1 MKKILASLSCFMLV
15 FSLLIPAAT
24 AKTSQKEQF
33 LHPETQSE
41 KAQKGMIKRMIA
53 QMTDR
58 EKIGQLVMPSTF
70 DDGSGMPNEFTKQ
83 AIQEYKA
90 GSVIVYGK
98 RTADHQA
105 AYNNKLQEWAE
116 ETEKAIPLIISA
128 DLEYGA
134 SQRVPQDATTFPRQ
148 MGIGATD
155 SLEYAELVS
164 SITGKEARAM
174 GFNWNYSP
182 VADVNTNPKNPVI
195 GVRSFGEDT
204 DLVADMTAAQVI
216 GNQKEGVMA
225 SAKHFPGHGDTSV
238 DSHYGLAQVT
248 YDRDTLD
255 EVHLPP
261 FQAAIDAGTDSIMTA
276 HVIID
281 AIDPELPATLS
292 KKVLTDL
299 LRDEMGFDGLI
310 VTDAMS
316 MKAIDDNWG
325 AGNAA
330 VLAINAGADII
341 MATGNQEDQL
351 ETFNALYEAYQT
363 GEITRQ
369 RVHEALER
377 ILAKKF
383 KYNLFE
389 ERTVDPEDAVEITQ
403 TPAHKEAASDIA
415 INSMTLLKNDGVLPF
430 DNQSQETTL
439 VAGTTYINQ
448 IGEKVREK
456 SEGDVSTWS
465 SSSADPSE
473 SEIGQAVELAEDADR
488 IIVPTYSA
496 SVLPEGQVNL
506 VQALRETGKP
516 VAVVSL
522 GLPYDIKEIPEVD
535 AYLAS
540 YALDRWGTANPTAWT
555 GAVDVI
561 FGENPGGKLP
571 VNIEGL
577 FPMGSGLSYE

>member
-1 MKKILASLSCFMLV
+1 MKKVLASLSCFMLV

-24 AKTSQKEQF
+24 AKTTPKDYHQPD
-33 LHPETQSE
+33 PEAE
-41 KAQKGMIKRMIA
+41 EAQNGMIKRIIA

-70 DDGSGMPNEFTKQ
+70 DDGTGMPNEFTKR

-105 AYNNKLQEWAE
+105 AYNNQLQKWAA
-116 ETEKAIPLIISA
+116 ETDKSIPLIISA

-134 SQRVPQDATTFPRQ
+134 SQRVPEDATTFPRQ
-148 MGIGATD
+148 MGIGATN
-155 SLEYAELVS
+155 SIENAELVS
-164 SITGKEARAM
+164 RITGKEARAM

-182 VADVNTNPKNPVI
+182 VADVNTNPENPVI

-204 DLVADMTAAQVI
+204 ELVAKMTAAQVI
-216 GNQKEGVMA
+216 GNQAEGVMA

-238 DSHYGLAQVT
+238 DSHYGIARVS
-248 YDRDTLD
+248 YDRETL
-255 EVHLPP
+255 EEIHLPP
-261 FQAAIDAGTDSIMTA
+261 FQAAIEAGTDSIMTA
-276 HVIID
+276 HVIVD

-292 KKVLTDL
+292 RKVLTGL
-299 LRDEMGFDGLI
+299 LREDMGFDGLI

-316 MKAIDDNWG
+316 MKAIDDHWG

-341 MATGNQEDQL
+341 MATGNQEDQI
-351 ETFNALYEAYQT
+351 ETFEALYDAYKT
-363 GEITRQ
+363 GEISKK
-369 RVHEALER
+369 RVHDSLER

-383 KYNLFE
+383 KYNLFN
-389 ERTVDPEDAVEITQ
+389 ERLVDPEEALDITH
-403 TPAHKEAASDIA
+403 TPAHKQAASNIA
-415 INSMTLLKNDGVLPF
+415 INSMTLLKNEGVLPF
-430 DNQSQETTL
+430 DNQSEQTTL
-439 VAGTTYINQ
+439 VAGTKYIKQ
-448 IGEKVREK
+448 IAEKVEEK
-456 SEGDVSTWS
+456 SNGQVMSWAAPSTNPD
-465 SSSADPSE
+465 ATQIQE
-473 SEIGQAVELAEDADR
+473 AVALAEAAER
-488 IIVPTYSA
+488 VIVPTYSA
-496 SVLPEGQVNL
+496 SVLPEGQADL
-506 VQALRETGKP
+506 VKALNDTGKP

-522 GLPYDIKEIPEVD
+522 GLPYDIKEFPGVD

-577 FPMGSGLSYE
+577 YQMGSGLTYE